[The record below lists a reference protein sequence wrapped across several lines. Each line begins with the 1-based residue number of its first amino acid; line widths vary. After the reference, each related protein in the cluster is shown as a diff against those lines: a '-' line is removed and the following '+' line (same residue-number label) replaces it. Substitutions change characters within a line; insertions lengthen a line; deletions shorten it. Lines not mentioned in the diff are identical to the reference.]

1 MKRVI
6 LYLYTIAK
14 TDFENPKQQQE
25 HTVQTSPVVAMLA
38 AMCVRKT
45 GDTSS
50 QISST
55 QGGCVK
61 DSLSNSTRK
70 KHKSFKMVVGRKT
83 SQTVKEKETLVVK
96 DKEEERIPPM
106 KVQDDEDGHLV
117 YRKGDYLDS
126 RCGY

>member
-1 MKRVI
+1 
-6 LYLYTIAK
+6 
-14 TDFENPKQQQE
+14 
-25 HTVQTSPVVAMLA
+25 MLA

-70 KHKSFKMVVGRKT
+70 KHKGFKMVVGRKA

-96 DKEEERIPPM
+96 DKEEERIPQM